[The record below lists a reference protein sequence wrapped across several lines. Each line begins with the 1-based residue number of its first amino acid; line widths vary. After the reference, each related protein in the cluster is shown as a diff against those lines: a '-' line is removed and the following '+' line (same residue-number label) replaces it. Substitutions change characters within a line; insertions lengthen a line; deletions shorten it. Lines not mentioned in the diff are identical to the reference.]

1 MPPRGRPNEPATDRE
16 LNENDIINVI
26 NGDMERD
33 DPFLRY
39 TNRDGLDFVYDFKAG
54 RAILAAAEEAAARNK
69 IQVEIDSE
77 FLYWR
82 LIPGRLSN
90 STYVAF
96 CIEINV

>member
-1 MPPRGRPNEPATDRE
+1 MPPRGRPNEPTTDRE

-54 RAILAAAEEAAARNK
+54 RA
-69 IQVEIDSE
+69 SM
-77 FLYWR
+77 
-82 LIPGRLSN
+82 
-90 STYVAF
+90 YVRYTMYVYEVPRTPNNTTVNA
-96 CIEINV
+96 CKKKQD